1 MRSFSP
7 GNTVGIYRVISSNNT
22 LIVVSGATPK
32 DGLEMY
38 KQRIYDVIIAF
49 AFLLWHNYIAV
60 LLFIC

>member
-7 GNTVGIYRVISSNNT
+7 GNAVGIYRVISSNNT

-49 AFLLWHNYIAV
+49 AFLL
-60 LLFIC
+60 